1 VAQSINTNV
10 AALSA
15 QRYLNRNQAD
25 LTTAMNRLSSGLR
38 INSAR
43 DDAAGMTL
51 AERMTTQIRGL
62 NVASRN
68 ANDAI
73 ALAQTAE
80 AAMGS
85 VASALQRIRELAV
98 QSANASYS
106 DTDRSTMNREAREL
120 IEEIKRVSTN
130 TAFNGVNLLDGSF
143 QDQQFQIG
151 ANSGQTLNLPAL
163 ADARVTSLGRSAISL
178 NGVTGSLLGEAGA
191 AGATAAA
198 GSNGMD
204 AATNLVFT
212 NPEGSSSPITWAAG
226 ASAKEIAAA
235 INLKAN
241 SLGITATAT
250 NSATIG
256 GFSATGAMSLVL
268 NGTTVNATLA
278 STSDLTP
285 LADAINGAATG
296 VTAVFANP
304 PAKDQLKLTA
314 ADGSD
319 IRIENLTNATAAM
332 TMDVTG
338 SKTGATAVTLDANVT
353 TPAAAS
359 TTDSTII
366 PGTLEVE
373 SSKGA
378 LKWSGGVVDAFG
390 TGNVSGIAG
399 LNTISTVDLGSMTG
413 AVSAIKV
420 VDAALDQLSSARG
433 TLGAVQSRLEM
444 LIANVDVV
452 SENIT
457 TARGRLVDADFAK
470 ETAALARVQILQQA
484 GTAMLAQANAL
495 PQQVLQLLKG

>member
-15 QRYLNRNQAD
+15 QRYLNRGQVD
-25 LTTAMNRLSSGLR
+25 LTTAMARLSSGLR
-38 INSAR
+38 INSAK
-43 DDAAGMTL
+43 DDAAGMML
-51 AERMTTQIRGL
+51 AERMSTQIRGL
-62 NVASRN
+62 DVAARN

-80 AAMGS
+80 AAMGT

-106 DTDRSTMNREAREL
+106 DTDRVTMNTEAQQL
-120 IEEIKRVSTN
+120 IEEVKRVSSY

-143 QDQQFQIG
+143 KNQQFQIG
-151 ANSGQTLNLPAL
+151 ANSGQTLTMPSL
-163 ADARVTSLGRSAISL
+163 ADARVTSLGRSAVSL
-178 NGVTGSLLGEAGA
+178 AGAATSVLGEAA
-191 AGATAAA
+191 APGATAAA
-198 GSNGMD
+198 GSNGIV
-204 AATNLVFT
+204 ASTALTFK
-212 NPEGSSSPITWAAG
+212 NPEGTSAAITWAGG

-241 SLGITATAT
+241 SLGINATAT

-256 GFSATGAMSLVL
+256 SFSASGAMSLTV
-268 NGTTVNATLA
+268 NGITLNATLT

-285 LADAINGAATG
+285 LADAINGAAAG
-296 VTAVFANP
+296 VTAVFVNP

-319 IRIENLTNATAAM
+319 IRLEDFLNGASTM
-332 TMDVTG
+332 TVTG
-338 SKTGATAVTLDANVT
+338 SKSGATVRTLT
-353 TPAAAS
+353 S
-359 TTDSTII
+359 GGTDSTIV

-373 SSKGA
+373 STKGA
-378 LKWSGGVVDAFG
+378 LSWTGGLASAFG
-390 TGNVSGIAG
+390 TSTSGSAS
-399 LNTISTVDLGSMTG
+399 LNTVSTVDLGSMTA

-420 VDAALDQLSSARG
+420 MDAALDQISGARG
-433 TLGAVQSRLEM
+433 NLGAVQSRLEM
-444 LIANVDVV
+444 LISNVDVIND
-452 SENIT
+452 NIKA
-457 TARGRLVDADFAK
+457 ARGRLVDADFAK
-470 ETAALARVQILQQA
+470 ETAALARVQIMQQA

>member
-25 LTTAMNRLSSGLR
+25 MTTAINRLSSGLR
-38 INSAR
+38 INSAK

-106 DTDRSTMNREAREL
+106 DTDRSTMSREAREL

-163 ADARVTSLGRSAISL
+163 ADARVTSLGRSAVSL

-226 ASAKEIAAA
+226 ASAKDIAAA

-256 GFSATGAMSLVL
+256 GFSATGVMSLVL

-304 PAKDQLKLTA
+304 PAKDQLRLTA

-319 IRIENLTNATAAM
+319 IRIQDFTNGTSTM
-332 TMDVTG
+332 TVTG
-338 SKTGATAVTLDANVT
+338 SKTGAATVSLT
-353 TPAAAS
+353 S
-359 TTDSTII
+359 GGSDSTII

-373 SSKGA
+373 STKGA
-378 LKWSGGVVDAFG
+378 LSWTGGVVDAFG
-390 TGNVSGIAG
+390 TGNVAGIAG

-484 GTAMLAQANAL
+484 GTAMLAQANAI

>member
-10 AALSA
+10 ASLSA

-25 LTTAMNRLSSGLR
+25 MTTAINRLSSGLR
-38 INSAR
+38 INSAK

-106 DTDRSTMNREAREL
+106 DSDRATMNREAREL

-163 ADARVTSLGRSAISL
+163 ADARVTSLGRSAVAL
-178 NGVTGSLLGEAGA
+178 DGSSAGSVLGNAV
-191 AGATAAA
+191 TAAA
-198 GSNGMD
+198 AVPANGVL
-204 AATNLVFT
+204 AATNLTFT
-212 NPEGSSSPITWAAG
+212 NPEGTTSPISWSAS
-226 ASAKEIAAA
+226 ASAKAIAAA

-256 GFSATGAMSLVL
+256 NFSSTGATSMVI
-268 NGTTVNATLA
+268 NGTTLSANLL

-296 VTAVFANP
+296 VTAVFASP
-304 PAKDQLKLTA
+304 PAKDKLLLTA

-319 IRIENLTNATAAM
+319 IGIGDFSNGTM
-332 TMDVTG
+332 TVTG
-338 SKTGATAVTLDANVT
+338 SKSGAASVTLN
-353 TPAAAS
+353 S
-359 TTDSTII
+359 TGNDSTVV
-366 PGTLEVE
+366 PGTLEVV
-373 SSKGA
+373 STKGA
-378 LKWSGGVVDAFG
+378 LSWANGVATVFGGSTTA
-390 TGNVSGIAG
+390 SAG
-399 LNTISTVDLGSMTG
+399 LNTVSTVDIGSMTG

-420 VDAALDQLSSARG
+420 MDAALDQLSNARG
-433 TLGAVQSRLEM
+433 NLGAVQSRLEM

-484 GTAMLAQANAL
+484 GTAMLAQANAI

>member
-1 VAQSINTNV
+1 
-10 AALSA
+10 
-15 QRYLNRNQAD
+15 
-25 LTTAMNRLSSGLR
+25 
-38 INSAR
+38 
-43 DDAAGMTL
+43 MTL

-106 DTDRSTMNREAREL
+106 DTDRSTMNREAQEL

-163 ADARVTSLGRSAISL
+163 ADARVTSLGRSAVALDGTSA
-178 NGVTGSLLGEAGA
+178 GSVLGNAV
-191 AGATAAA
+191 TAAA
-198 GSNGMD
+198 AVPANGVL
-204 AATNLVFT
+204 AATNLTFT
-212 NPEGSSSPITWAAG
+212 NPEGTTSPISWSAS
-226 ASAKEIAAA
+226 ASAKAIAAA

-256 GFSATGAMSLVL
+256 NFSSTGATSMVI
-268 NGTTVNATLA
+268 NGTTLSANLL

-296 VTAVFANP
+296 VTAVFASP
-304 PAKDQLKLTA
+304 PAKDKLLLTA

-319 IRIENLTNATAAM
+319 IGIGDFSNGTM
-332 TMDVTG
+332 TVTG
-338 SKTGATAVTLDANVT
+338 SKSGAASVTLN
-353 TPAAAS
+353 S
-359 TTDSTII
+359 TGNDSTVV
-366 PGTLEVE
+366 PGTLEVV
-373 SSKGA
+373 STKGA
-378 LKWSGGVVDAFG
+378 LSWANGVATVFGGSTTA
-390 TGNVSGIAG
+390 SAG
-399 LNTISTVDLGSMTG
+399 LNTVSTVDIGSMTG

-420 VDAALDQLSSARG
+420 MDAALDQLSNARG
-433 TLGAVQSRLEM
+433 NLGAVQSRLEM

-484 GTAMLAQANAL
+484 GTAMLAQANAI

>member
-25 LTTAMNRLSSGLR
+25 LTTAINRLSSGLR
-38 INSAR
+38 INSAK

-120 IEEIKRVSTN
+120 IEEVKRVSTN

-143 QDQQFQIG
+143 KNQQFQIG
-151 ANSGQTLNLPAL
+151 ANSGQTLNLPSL
-163 ADARVTSLGRSAISL
+163 ADARVTSLGRSAVALDGTSAGSVL
-178 NGVTGSLLGEAGA
+178 GNAVAAAAAVPTNGVTAV
-191 AGATAAA
+191 
-198 GSNGMD
+198 
-204 AATNLVFT
+204 TNLTFT
-212 NPEGSSSPITWAAG
+212 NPEGTSSPISWSNND
-226 ASAKEIAAA
+226 SAKSVAAA

-256 GFSATGAMSLVL
+256 NFSTTGSTALTI
-268 NGTTVNATLA
+268 NGTTVSASLT

-296 VTAVFANP
+296 VTAVFAAP
-304 PAKDQLKLTA
+304 PAKDKLLLTA

-319 IRIENLTNATAAM
+319 IGIGDFSNGTM
-332 TMDVTG
+332 TVTG
-338 SKTGATAVTLDANVT
+338 SKSGATPVTLTSGGTA
-353 TPAAAS
+353 
-359 TTDSTII
+359 DSTVVS
-366 PGTLEVE
+366 GTLEIV
-373 SSKGA
+373 STKGA
-378 LKWSGGVVDAFG
+378 LSWANGNATVFG
-390 TGNVSGIAG
+390 ASTSGIAG

-420 VDAALDQLSSARG
+420 VDAALNQLSSARG

-484 GTAMLAQANAL
+484 GTAMLAQANAI

>member
-1 VAQSINTNV
+1 MAQSINTNV

-15 QRYLNRNQAD
+15 QRYLNRSQAD
-25 LTTAMNRLSSGLR
+25 MTTAINRLSSGLR
-38 INSAR
+38 INSAK

-80 AAMGS
+80 ASMGS

-106 DTDRSTMNREAREL
+106 DSDRATMNREAQEL
-120 IEEIKRVSTN
+120 IEEIKRVSSN

-151 ANSGQTLNLPAL
+151 ANSGQTLNLPSL
-163 ADARVTSLGRSAISL
+163 ADARVTSLGRSAVSL
-178 NGVTGSLLGEAGA
+178 DGSASGSVLGKAALATANGVS
-191 AGATAAA
+191 
-198 GSNGMD
+198 
-204 AATNLVFT
+204 AATDLTFT
-212 NPEGSSSPITWAAG
+212 NPAGTSSPISWPAN
-226 ASAKEIAAA
+226 ASAKDIAAA

-241 SLGITATAT
+241 SIGVTATAT

-256 GFSATGAMSLVL
+256 GFSFASATTIAFDL
-268 NGTTVNATLA
+268 NGTSISALVN
-278 STSDLTP
+278 SPSDLTP
-285 LADAINGAATG
+285 LADAINGASSAG

-319 IRIENLTNATAAM
+319 IMVENLAGAAM
-332 TMDVTG
+332 TLKGPAD
-338 SKTGATAVTLDANVT
+338 T
-353 TPAAAS
+353 TPLNVAIAG
-359 TTDSTII
+359 DGIV
-366 PGTLEVE
+366 PGTVEVV
-373 SSKGA
+373 SNRGA
-378 LKWSGGVVDAFG
+378 LSWVDGVVEAFG
-390 TGNVSGIAG
+390 TNNEDGIAG
-399 LNTISTVDLGSMTG
+399 LNTVSTVDLGSMSG

-420 VDAALDQLSSARG
+420 MDAALDQLSNARG

-484 GTAMLAQANAL
+484 GTAMLAQANAI

>member
-1 VAQSINTNV
+1 MAQSINTNV

-15 QRYLNRNQAD
+15 QRYLNRSQND
-25 LTTAMNRLSSGLR
+25 LTTAMNRLSSGVR

-80 AAMGS
+80 AALGS

-98 QSANASYS
+98 QSANSSYS
-106 DTDRSTMNREAREL
+106 DSDRATMNKESREL
-120 IEEIKRVSTN
+120 IEEIKRVSSN

-143 QDQQFQIG
+143 RSQQFQIG
-151 ANSGQTLNLPAL
+151 ANAGQILEIAAL
-163 ADARVTSLGRSAISL
+163 ADARITSLGRSAVSL
-178 NGVTGSLLGEAGA
+178 NGGISGSELGEAEVGA
-191 AGATAAA
+191 ASA
-198 GSNGMD
+198 GSGTNGVT
-204 AATNLVFT
+204 APTAPGLVFT
-212 NPEGSSSPITWAAG
+212 NPEGSSPPITWAAG
-226 ASAKEIAAA
+226 ATAKEVAAA

-256 GFSATGAMSLVL
+256 AFSATGAMSLSL
-268 NGTTVNATLA
+268 NGTAINATLS

-296 VTAVFANP
+296 VTATFANP

-319 IRIENLTNATAAM
+319 IRIEDFLNGTSTM
-332 TMDVTG
+332 TVTG
-338 SKTGATAVTLDANVT
+338 SKSGATARTLTSAGN
-353 TPAAAS
+353 
-359 TTDSTII
+359 DSTIV
-366 PGTLEVE
+366 PGTLEVV
-373 SSKGA
+373 SNKGA
-378 LKWSGGVVDAFG
+378 LSWYNAPATVFG
-390 TGNVSGIAG
+390 TGNTGTSAAPISAG
-399 LNTISTVDLGSMTG
+399 LNTVSTVDIGSSTG
-413 AVSAIKV
+413 ASSAIKV
-420 VDAALDQLSSARG
+420 IDAALDQVSNARG
-433 TLGAVQSRLEM
+433 NLGAVQSRLEL

-452 SENIT
+452 SENVT

-484 GTAMLAQANAL
+484 GTAMLAQANAI
-495 PQQVLQLLKG
+495 PQQVLQLLKA

>member
-1 VAQSINTNV
+1 MAQSINTNV

-15 QRYLNRNQAD
+15 QRYLSRSQAD
-25 LTTAMNRLSSGLR
+25 MTTAINRLSSGLR
-38 INSAR
+38 INSAK

-80 AAMGS
+80 ASMGS

-106 DTDRSTMNREAREL
+106 DSDRATMNKEAREL
-120 IEEIKRVSTN
+120 IEEVKRVSSN

-151 ANSGQTLNLPAL
+151 ANSGQTINLPSL
-163 ADARVTSLGRSAISL
+163 ADARVTSLGRSA
-178 NGVTGSLLGEAGA
+178 VTLDGSVAGSLLGDA
-191 AGATAAA
+191 AAAATAAA
-198 GSNGMD
+198 ANSNGVD
-204 AATNLVFT
+204 AVTSLTFT
-212 NPEGSSSPITWAAG
+212 NPEGTRSPISWATG
-226 ASAKEIAAA
+226 ASAKAIAAA

-256 GFSATGAMSLVL
+256 SFSATGPMSLEL
-268 NGTTVNATLA
+268 NGKTVAASLS
-278 STSDLTP
+278 STSDLTA
-285 LADAINGAATG
+285 LADAINGADTG
-296 VTAVFANP
+296 VTAVFAEP
-304 PAKDQLKLTA
+304 PAKDKLLLTA

-319 IRIENLTNATAAM
+319 IRIENFLNGTSTM
-332 TMDVTG
+332 TVKG
-338 SKTGATAVTLDANVT
+338 SKTGANERTLT
-353 TPAAAS
+353 SGAAAN
-359 TTDSTII
+359 DSTIV
-366 PGTLEVE
+366 PGTLEVV
-373 SSKGA
+373 STKGA
-378 LKWSGGVVDAFG
+378 LSWVGAAGETAAIEEVFG
-390 TGNVSGIAG
+390 TGKASGIAG
-399 LNTISTVDLGSMTG
+399 LNTISTLDLGSMTG

-433 TLGAVQSRLEM
+433 TLGAVQSRLEL

-457 TARGRLVDADFAK
+457 AARGRLVDADFAK

-484 GTAMLAQANAL
+484 GTAMLAQANAI

>member
-25 LTTAMNRLSSGLR
+25 MTTAINRLSSGLR
-38 INSAR
+38 INSAK

-120 IEEIKRVSTN
+120 IEEVKRVSTN

-151 ANSGQTLNLPAL
+151 ANSGQTLNLPSL
-163 ADARVTSLGRSAISL
+163 ADARVTSLGRSAVALDGSA
-178 NGVTGSLLGEAGA
+178 GGSLLGNA
-191 AGATAAA
+191 AAASTSAAA
-198 GSNGMD
+198 GTNGVD
-204 AATNLVFT
+204 AVTSLTFT
-212 NPEGSSSPITWAAG
+212 NPEGKTSPIAWASG
-226 ASAKEIAAA
+226 ASAKAITEA
-235 INLKAN
+235 INLKAA

-256 GFSATGAMSLVL
+256 SFSTTGSMSLVL
-268 NGTTVNATLA
+268 NTKTVSANLI

-285 LADAINGAATG
+285 LADAINGADTG

-304 PAKDQLKLTA
+304 PAKDKLLLTA

-319 IRIENLTNATAAM
+319 IRIENFLNGTSTM
-332 TMDVTG
+332 TVQG
-338 SKTGATAVTLDANVT
+338 SKSGADVRTLTSGTN
-353 TPAAAS
+353 
-359 TTDSTII
+359 DSTIV
-366 PGTLEVE
+366 PGTLEVV
-373 SSKGA
+373 STKGA
-378 LKWSGGVVDAFG
+378 LSWAGAADVAALEELFG
-390 TGNVSGIAG
+390 TGKSSGIAG

-484 GTAMLAQANAL
+484 GTAMLAQANAI

>member
-25 LTTAMNRLSSGLR
+25 MTTAINRLSSGLR
-38 INSAR
+38 INSAK

-106 DTDRSTMNREAREL
+106 DTDRSTMNREAQEL

-143 QDQQFQIG
+143 QDQPFQIG

-163 ADARVTSLGRSAISL
+163 ADARVTSLGRSAVALDGTSAGSVL
-178 NGVTGSLLGEAGA
+178 GNAVTEAAAVPANGVL
-191 AGATAAA
+191 
-198 GSNGMD
+198 
-204 AATNLVFT
+204 AATNLTFT
-212 NPEGSSSPITWAAG
+212 NPEGTTSPISWSAS
-226 ASAKEIAAA
+226 ASAKAIAAA

-256 GFSATGAMSLVL
+256 NFSSTGATSMVI
-268 NGTTVNATLA
+268 NGTTLSANLV

-296 VTAVFANP
+296 VTAVFASP
-304 PAKDQLKLTA
+304 PAKDKLLLTA

-319 IRIENLTNATAAM
+319 IGIGDFSNGTM
-332 TMDVTG
+332 TVTG
-338 SKTGATAVTLDANVT
+338 SKSGAASVTLN
-353 TPAAAS
+353 S
-359 TTDSTII
+359 TGDDSTVV
-366 PGTLEVE
+366 PGTLEVV
-373 SSKGA
+373 STKGA
-378 LKWSGGVVDAFG
+378 LSWANGVATVFGGSTTA
-390 TGNVSGIAG
+390 SAG
-399 LNTISTVDLGSMTG
+399 LNTVSTVDIGSMTG

-420 VDAALDQLSSARG
+420 MDAALDQLSNARG
-433 TLGAVQSRLEM
+433 NLGAVQSRLEM

-484 GTAMLAQANAL
+484 GTAMLAQANAI

>member
-1 VAQSINTNV
+1 
-10 AALSA
+10 
-15 QRYLNRNQAD
+15 
-25 LTTAMNRLSSGLR
+25 
-38 INSAR
+38 
-43 DDAAGMTL
+43 
-51 AERMTTQIRGL
+51 
-62 NVASRN
+62 
-68 ANDAI
+68 
-73 ALAQTAE
+73 
-80 AAMGS
+80 
-85 VASALQRIRELAV
+85 
-98 QSANASYS
+98 
-106 DTDRSTMNREAREL
+106 MNREAREL

-163 ADARVTSLGRSAISL
+163 ADARVTSLGRSAVSL
-178 NGVTGSLLGEAGA
+178 NGVAGSLLGEAA
-191 AGATAAA
+191 AASATAAA
-198 GSNGMD
+198 GTNGMD

-241 SLGITATAT
+241 SLGVTATAT

-319 IRIENLTNATAAM
+319 IRIADFTNATSTM
-332 TMDVTG
+332 TVTG
-338 SKTGATAVTLDANVT
+338 SKSGATAVTLTSGGA
-353 TPAAAS
+353 
-359 TTDSTII
+359 TDSTIV

-373 SSKGA
+373 STKGA
-378 LKWSGGVVDAFG
+378 LSWTGGVVDAFG

>member
-25 LTTAMNRLSSGLR
+25 MTTAINRLSSGLR
-38 INSAR
+38 INSAK

-120 IEEIKRVSTN
+120 IEEVKRVSSN

-143 QDQQFQIG
+143 QDEQFQIG
-151 ANSGQTLNLPAL
+151 ANSGQTLNLPSL
-163 ADARVTSLGRSAISL
+163 ADARVTSLGRSAVALDGSA
-178 NGVTGSLLGEAGA
+178 GGSLLGN
-191 AGATAAA
+191 ATLQSTSAAA
-198 GSNGMD
+198 GTNGVD
-204 AATNLVFT
+204 AVTSLTFT
-212 NPEGSSSPITWAAG
+212 NPEGTSSPISWSSGAA
-226 ASAKEIAAA
+226 ASAIAEA
-235 INLKAN
+235 INLKAA

-256 GFSATGAMSLVL
+256 SFSTTGSMSLVL
-268 NGTTVNATLA
+268 NTKTVSANLI

-296 VTAVFANP
+296 VTAVFAEP
-304 PAKDQLKLTA
+304 PAKDKLLLTA

-319 IRIENLTNATAAM
+319 IRIENFFNGTSTM
-332 TMDVTG
+332 TVKG
-338 SKTGATAVTLDANVT
+338 SKTGANERTLTSGATAD
-353 TPAAAS
+353 
-359 TTDSTII
+359 DSTIV
-366 PGTLEVE
+366 PGTLEVV
-373 SSKGA
+373 STKGA
-378 LKWSGGVVDAFG
+378 LSWAGAADVAALEELFG
-390 TGNVSGIAG
+390 TGKSSGIAG

-420 VDAALDQLSSARG
+420 VDAALEQLSSARG

-457 TARGRLVDADFAK
+457 AARGRLVDADFAK

-484 GTAMLAQANAL
+484 GTAMLAQANAI

>member
-1 VAQSINTNV
+1 
-10 AALSA
+10 
-15 QRYLNRNQAD
+15 
-25 LTTAMNRLSSGLR
+25 
-38 INSAR
+38 
-43 DDAAGMTL
+43 
-51 AERMTTQIRGL
+51 
-62 NVASRN
+62 
-68 ANDAI
+68 
-73 ALAQTAE
+73 
-80 AAMGS
+80 
-85 VASALQRIRELAV
+85 
-98 QSANASYS
+98 
-106 DTDRSTMNREAREL
+106 
-120 IEEIKRVSTN
+120 
-130 TAFNGVNLLDGSF
+130 
-143 QDQQFQIG
+143 
-151 ANSGQTLNLPAL
+151 
-163 ADARVTSLGRSAISL
+163 
-178 NGVTGSLLGEAGA
+178 
-191 AGATAAA
+191 
-198 GSNGMD
+198 MD

-212 NPEGSSSPITWAAG
+212 NPEGVSSPITWAAG

-256 GFSATGAMSLVL
+256 GFSATGAMSLTL
-268 NGTTVNATLA
+268 NGTTVNTTLV

-314 ADGSD
+314 SDGSD
-319 IRIENLTNATAAM
+319 IRIQDFTNAASTM
-332 TMDVTG
+332 TVTG
-338 SKTGATAVTLDANVT
+338 SKTGATPVTLT
-353 TPAAAS
+353 SGAA
-359 TTDSTII
+359 TDSTIV
-366 PGTLEVE
+366 PGTLEIE
-373 SSKGA
+373 STKGA
-378 LKWSGGVVDAFG
+378 LSWTGGVVDAFG
-390 TGNVSGIAG
+390 TGNVTGIAG

-457 TARGRLVDADFAK
+457 AARGRLVDADFAK

-484 GTAMLAQANAL
+484 GTAMLAQANAI

>member
-1 VAQSINTNV
+1 MAQSINTNV

-25 LTTAMNRLSSGLR
+25 MTTAINRLSSGLR
-38 INSAR
+38 INSAK

-120 IEEIKRVSTN
+120 IEEIKRVSNN

-151 ANSGQTLNLPAL
+151 ANSGQTLSLPAL
-163 ADARVTSLGRSAISL
+163 ADARVTSLGRSAVSL
-178 NGVTGSLLGEAGA
+178 NGVAGSLLGEAGA
-191 AGATAAA
+191 PAATAAA

-256 GFSATGAMSLVL
+256 GFSATGAMSLTL
-268 NGTTVNATLA
+268 NGTTVNTTLV

-314 ADGSD
+314 SDGSD
-319 IRIENLTNATAAM
+319 IRIQDFTNAASTM
-332 TMDVTG
+332 TVTG
-338 SKTGATAVTLDANVT
+338 SKTSATSVTLT
-353 TPAAAS
+353 SGAA
-359 TTDSTII
+359 TDSTIV
-366 PGTLEVE
+366 PGTLEIE
-373 SSKGA
+373 STKGA
-378 LKWSGGVVDAFG
+378 LSWTGGVVDAFG
-390 TGNVSGIAG
+390 TGNTSGIAG

-457 TARGRLVDADFAK
+457 AARGRLVDADFAK

-484 GTAMLAQANAL
+484 GTAMLAQANAI

>member
-10 AALSA
+10 ASLSA

-25 LTTAMNRLSSGLR
+25 MTTAINRLSSGLR
-38 INSAR
+38 INSAK

-120 IEEIKRVSTN
+120 IEEIKRVSNN

-163 ADARVTSLGRSAISL
+163 ADARVTSLGRSAVSL
-178 NGVTGSLLGEAGA
+178 NGVAGSLLGEAGA
-191 AGATAAA
+191 PGATAAA

-204 AATNLVFT
+204 ATTNLVFT

-256 GFSATGAMSLVL
+256 GFSATGAMSLAL

-304 PAKDQLKLTA
+304 PAKDQLRLTA
-314 ADGSD
+314 SDGSD
-319 IRIENLTNATAAM
+319 IRIQDFNNAASTM
-332 TMDVTG
+332 TVTG
-338 SKTGATAVTLDANVT
+338 SKTGATSVTLT
-353 TPAAAS
+353 SGAA
-359 TTDSTII
+359 TDSTIV

-373 SSKGA
+373 STKGA
-378 LKWSGGVVDAFG
+378 LSWSGGVVDAFG
-390 TGNVSGIAG
+390 TGNVAGIAG
-399 LNTISTVDLGSMTG
+399 LNTVSTVDLGSMTG

-484 GTAMLAQANAL
+484 GTAMLAQANAI

>member
-25 LTTAMNRLSSGLR
+25 MTTAINRLSSGLR
-38 INSAR
+38 INSAK

-106 DTDRSTMNREAREL
+106 DSDRATMNKEAREL
-120 IEEIKRVSTN
+120 IEEVKRVSNN

-143 QDQQFQIG
+143 QGQFQIG

-163 ADARVTSLGRSAISL
+163 ADARVTSLGRSAVSL
-178 NGVTGSLLGEAGA
+178 NGVAGSLLGEAGA
-191 AGATAAA
+191 PAATAAE
-198 GSNGMD
+198 GGNGMD

-212 NPEGSSSPITWAAG
+212 NPEGVSSPITWAAG
-226 ASAKEIAAA
+226 ASADEIAAA

-256 GFSATGAMSLVL
+256 GFTAAGPMSLVL
-268 NGTTVNATLA
+268 NGTTVNTTLV

-314 ADGSD
+314 SDGSD
-319 IRIENLTNATAAM
+319 IRIQDFTNAASTM
-332 TMDVTG
+332 TVTG
-338 SKTGATAVTLDANVT
+338 SKTGATSVPLTSG
-353 TPAAAS
+353 S
-359 TTDSTII
+359 TTDSTIV
-366 PGTLEVE
+366 PGTLEIE
-373 SSKGA
+373 STKGA
-378 LKWSGGVVDAFG
+378 LSWTGGVVDAFG
-390 TGNVSGIAG
+390 TGNVTGIAG

-484 GTAMLAQANAL
+484 GTAMLAQANAI

>member
-1 VAQSINTNV
+1 MAQSINTNV

-25 LTTAMNRLSSGLR
+25 LTTAINRLSSGLR
-38 INSAR
+38 INSAK

-106 DTDRSTMNREAREL
+106 DSDRATMNREAREL

-151 ANSGQTLNLPAL
+151 ANSGQTLNLPSL
-163 ADARVTSLGRSAISL
+163 ADARVTSLGRSAVALDGSAA
-178 NGVTGSLLGEAGA
+178 GSLLGDA
-191 AGATAAA
+191 AAPATAAAA
-198 GSNGMD
+198 GSNGVD
-204 AATNLVFT
+204 AVTSLTFT
-212 NPEGSSSPITWAAG
+212 NPEGTSSPISWATG
-226 ASAKEIAAA
+226 ASAKAIATA

-256 GFSATGAMSLVL
+256 AFSTTGSMSLSL
-268 NGTTVNATLA
+268 NGTTVSATLI

-285 LADAINGAATG
+285 LADAINGANTG
-296 VTAVFANP
+296 VTAVFALP
-304 PAKDQLKLTA
+304 PAKDKLLLTA
-314 ADGSD
+314 ADGTD
-319 IRIENLTNATAAM
+319 IRIDNFLNRTSTM
-332 TMDVTG
+332 TVECSRSG
-338 SKTGATAVTLDANVT
+338 ANVRTLT
-353 TPAAAS
+353 TGGN
-359 TTDSTII
+359 DS
-366 PGTLEVE
+366 
-373 SSKGA
+373 
-378 LKWSGGVVDAFG
+378 
-390 TGNVSGIAG
+390 
-399 LNTISTVDLGSMTG
+399 
-413 AVSAIKV
+413 
-420 VDAALDQLSSARG
+420 
-433 TLGAVQSRLEM
+433 
-444 LIANVDVV
+444 
-452 SENIT
+452 
-457 TARGRLVDADFAK
+457 
-470 ETAALARVQILQQA
+470 
-484 GTAMLAQANAL
+484 
-495 PQQVLQLLKG
+495 

>member
-25 LTTAMNRLSSGLR
+25 LTTAINRLSSGLR
-38 INSAR
+38 INSAK

-106 DTDRSTMNREAREL
+106 DSDRATMNREAREL

-151 ANSGQTLNLPAL
+151 ANSGQTLNLPSL
-163 ADARVTSLGRSAISL
+163 ADARVTSLGRSAVALDGSAA
-178 NGVTGSLLGEAGA
+178 GSLLGDA
-191 AGATAAA
+191 AAPATAAAA
-198 GSNGMD
+198 GSNGVD
-204 AATNLVFT
+204 AVTSLTFT
-212 NPEGSSSPITWAAG
+212 NPEGTSSPISWATG
-226 ASAKEIAAA
+226 ASAKAIATA

-256 GFSATGAMSLVL
+256 AFSTTGSMSLSL
-268 NGTTVNATLA
+268 NGTTVSATLI

-285 LADAINGAATG
+285 LADAINGANTG
-296 VTAVFANP
+296 VTAVFALP
-304 PAKDQLKLTA
+304 PAKDKLLLTA
-314 ADGSD
+314 ADGTD
-319 IRIENLTNATAAM
+319 IRIENFLNGTSTM
-332 TMDVTG
+332 TVEG
-338 SKTGATAVTLDANVT
+338 SRSGANVRT
-353 TPAAAS
+353 LTS
-359 TTDSTII
+359 GGNDSTIV
-366 PGTLEVE
+366 PGTLEVV
-373 SSKGA
+373 STKGA
-378 LKWSGGVVDAFG
+378 LSWAGAVGETAAIEEAFG
-390 TGNVSGIAG
+390 TGRASGIAG
-399 LNTISTVDLGSMTG
+399 LNTISTLDLGSMTG

-420 VDAALDQLSSARG
+420 VDAALDQLSNARG